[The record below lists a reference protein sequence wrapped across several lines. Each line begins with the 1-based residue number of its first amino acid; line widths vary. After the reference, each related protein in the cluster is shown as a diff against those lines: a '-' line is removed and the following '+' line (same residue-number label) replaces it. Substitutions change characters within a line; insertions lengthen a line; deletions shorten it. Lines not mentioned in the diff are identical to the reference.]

1 MRMNGSKT
9 IASQSGTQKIDQICD
24 HSHIVVTSFCRN
36 ASSLVVEE
44 GKKAQ
49 RMGGDVNGVAEGNLL
64 VFGGVWA
71 PKITMSDFFEG
82 TCAVESQMNEGE

>member
-9 IASQSGTQKIDQICD
+9 IASQSGNAKNWPNLWSLW
-24 HSHIVVTSFCRN
+24 SHIVVTSFCRN

-49 RMGGDVNGVAEGNLL
+49 QMGGDVNGVA
-64 VFGGVWA
+64 
-71 PKITMSDFFEG
+71 
-82 TCAVESQMNEGE
+82 